1 MENEI
6 KICFVF
12 CYVLKSYSETLFLL
26 HYSWIILDLWVSK
39 EIRETV
45 HFLENN
51 ILSYIF
57 WVFSSLIL
65 FFFCTFAELS
75 RRYTWPF
82 HEDWDCIGRPRWPV
96 LSFAWLNI
104 QDRCVQTDSEKR
116 IQELLANISRDDTL
130 ILF

>member
-1 MENEI
+1 MENGI

-26 HYSWIILDLWVSK
+26 HYTWIILDLWVSK

-57 WVFSSLIL
+57 CFFSSLFL
-65 FFFCTFAELS
+65 FYFFSAHLQNYPEDIHDHFMKIGTVLVDPGGLFLALLGWTFK
-75 RRYTWPF
+75 T
-82 HEDWDCIGRPRWPV
+82 DVCK
-96 LSFAWLNI
+96 
-104 QDRCVQTDSEKR
+104 QTVKKEYRNSL
-116 IQELLANISRDDTL
+116 QISPGTIR
-130 ILF
+130 